1 MNDKKVLKSMV
12 SGFTAGIIGGTLG
25 LGGAIILVPFWLNI
39 GI

>member
-1 MNDKKVLKSMV
+1 MNVKKMLNCMV
-12 SGFTAGIIGGTLG
+12 SGFAAGLIGGTLG